1 MYPHPRT
8 SLTEGGAEGTYPT
21 SPEYKIQRA
30 KPSCPRERI
39 GERRTVC
46 ALETG
51 KSPLSTNVCA
61 RRVRKN
67 RIIKLRSDECL
78 PGRWPGSGVPSS
90 TSSGRR
96 SSIPS
101 RPHQWKGGTADTL
114 RASSPAARRLEHAL
128 RERGGEGG
136 RDTPQDGLE
145 ARVLLGAVE
154 LDGGHDLLVVH
165 AEALLHRL

>member
-1 MYPHPRT
+1 MAPVWECFLHSITRVSATPRPRT
-8 SLTEGGAEGTYPT
+8 DLTRVRRVRERAPARPRLILKSYA
-21 SPEYKIQRA
+21 A

-39 GERRTVC
+39 GERRTLC

-90 TSSGRR
+90 TSPGRR

-114 RASSPAARRLEHAL
+114 RASSQAARRLEHAL
-128 RERGGEGG
+128 RERGREGG

-145 ARVLLGAVE
+145 ARVLLGAV
-154 LDGGHDLLVVH
+154 
-165 AEALLHRL
+165 